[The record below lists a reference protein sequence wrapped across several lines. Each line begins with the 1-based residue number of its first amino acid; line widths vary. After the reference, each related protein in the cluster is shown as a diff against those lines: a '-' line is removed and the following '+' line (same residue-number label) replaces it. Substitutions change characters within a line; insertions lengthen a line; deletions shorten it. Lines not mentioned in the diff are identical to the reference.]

1 MSALSSGPNKSS
13 KEVLDF
19 RRRVFLAE
27 EAVRRVLRVGVGDS
41 VAGLRE
47 VLRVLRTGVSSVV
60 GATAVRRV
68 FRAGPGGSWVTFAS
82 LVEVVG
88 RAPGRPPGGAW
99 REGVDDGG

>member
-1 MSALSSGPNKSS
+1 M
-13 KEVLDF
+13 LDF
-19 RRRVFLAE
+19 RRRAFLAGA
-27 EAVRRVLRVGVGDS
+27 AVRRVLRVGVEDS

-68 FRAGPGGSWVTFAS
+68 FRAGPWGSRVTFSS

-88 RAPGRPPGGAW
+88 RAPGRPLGRSW
-99 REGVDDGG
+99 WEGVDDGG